1 MHRLFVRR
9 YDDKMKFF
17 IYADPHWSSY
27 SSIVRSRGEK
37 YSTRLENLIET
48 MNWVEEQSQNRN
60 CDAIVCLGDFFD
72 KSELNSEEV
81 TALQE
86 IMWSDVPH
94 WFIVGNHEMGRG
106 NLEHSSSHLFNLLPN
121 ASVIDDVSI
130 FNTEDTTIVSIPY
143 ILENNRKPLKEY
155 LEQYELRENVI
166 ILSHNDIAGI
176 QMGKFMST
184 SGFSIEEIEEN
195 CNLFINGHLHNDT
208 EIGKKIINV
217 GNITGQNFSEDAF
230 AHTHKAIILDVTQK
244 SIIPIVNPYGMNFYK
259 VDMTQLQPTIDD
271 KTVQNTLSSLHYP
284 AVATIKINPDLD
296 FIVRD
301 LLTTCDN
308 IIECRLITDGT
319 IGVGTIESISN
330 EIQLDHIQKFQ
341 QYIYD
346 NFGCSKLILN
356 ELERVSK

>member
-1 MHRLFVRR
+1 
-9 YDDKMKFF
+9 MKLL

-37 YSTRLENLIET
+37 YSTRLENLIKT
-48 MNWVEEQSQNRN
+48 MSWIEVEAVTKG

-86 IMWSDVPH
+86 VPWSDIPH

-121 ASVIDDVSI
+121 ASVIDEVKF
-130 FNTEDTTIVSIPY
+130 FNDGDTTIVSIPY
-143 ILENNRKPLKEY
+143 ILESNRKPLKEY
-155 LEQYELRENVI
+155 LESYTLRENVI

-176 QMGKFMST
+176 QMGQFVST
-184 SGFSIEEIEEN
+184 VGFSVKEIEDN
-195 CNLFINGHLHNDT
+195 CNLFINGHLHNDS

-230 AHTHKAIILDVTQK
+230 AHSHKLFILDTNEK
-244 SIIPIVNPYGMNFYK
+244 SLVPVVNPHAMNFYK
-259 VDMTQLQPTIDD
+259 VDLTNCRPIIDD
-271 KTVQNTLSSLHYP
+271 KNIQDALSSLKYP
-284 AVATIKINPDLD
+284 AVTTIKINPDIN

-301 LLTTCDN
+301 LLTTCEN
-308 IIECRLITDGT
+308 IIECRLITDGAK
-319 IGVGTIESISN
+319 GAEAIESISN
-330 EIQLDHIQKFQ
+330 ELQLDHIQKFQ
-341 QYIYD
+341 QYVYD
-346 NFGCSKLILN
+346 NIGCSELILN